1 MNTAH
6 ILTRAGSQEVE
17 GYLPP
22 DIGDKVSV
30 MLIRPFYGQVKQFN
44 LNYWL
49 DFVWKDRKMTM

>member
-6 ILTRAGSQEVE
+6 ILTRAGSQEME

-30 MLIRPFYGQVKQFN
+30 MLIKPFYSQVKQFN

-49 DFVWKDRKMTM
+49 DFVWKGRKMTM